1 MRRARE
7 VRKSYSERSVAR
19 SKPMINK
26 NSETAG
32 LRKLA
37 IESGMIDPKIIR
49 VKDIV
54 LGEWVRWK
62 CKYGCPDYGM
72 WLTCPPFSP
81 TPTETRALLREY
93 KRALL
98 FRMKPD
104 KRKMKSL
111 ANLERRIFL
120 EGHPKSLAFSG
131 GSCNLCKV
139 CNVQSRTCRKP
150 EIARPSMEACGIDVF
165 ETVRRVG
172 YQISILKDRNSK
184 FTYFGMVLID

>member
-1 MRRARE
+1 M
-7 VRKSYSERSVAR
+7 V
-19 SKPMINK
+19 NK
-26 NSETAG
+26 NSETVE
-32 LRKLA
+32 LCKLA
-37 IESGMIDPKIIR
+37 VESGMIDPKIIR

-62 CKYGCPDYGM
+62 CKYGCPDYDTR
-72 WLTCPPFSP
+72 LTCPPYSP

-104 KRKMKSL
+104 KGKMMKSL
-111 ANLERRIFL
+111 ANLERKIFL
-120 EGHPKSLAFSG
+120 EDHPKALAFSG
-131 GSCNLCKV
+131 GSCNLCRV
-139 CNVQSRTCRKP
+139 CNVQSHTCRKP

-165 ETVRRVG
+165 ETVKKAG
-172 YQISILKDRNSK
+172 YQISIIQNKNSE

>member
-1 MRRARE
+1 MVNRNSRR
-7 VRKSYSERSVAR
+7 V
-19 SKPMINK
+19 
-26 NSETAG
+26 T
-32 LRKLA
+32 LCKLA
-37 IESGMIDPKIIR
+37 AVSGMIDPQMIM

-72 WLTCPPFSP
+72 WLTCPPYSP

-104 KRKMKSL
+104 KGKLKSL

-120 EGHPKSLAFSG
+120 EGHRKALAFSG
-131 GSCNLCKV
+131 GSCNLCRV
-139 CNVQSRTCRKP
+139 CNIRSRTCRRPK
-150 EIARPSMEACGIDVF
+150 IARPSMEACGIDVF
-165 ETVRRVG
+165 ETARRAG
-172 YQISILKDRNSK
+172 YQISIMKDRNSE
-184 FTYFGMVLID
+184 FTYFGMVLVD